1 MKLLETIELKIPE
14 IKIIK
19 FGKFADHRGYFME
32 HFRKSDLP
40 LEKDIEF
47 LQFNESYS
55 KKGTF
60 RGFHMQWNPYMG
72 KLVRAIYGR
81 IIDFALDVRKNSP
94 TYGKIVAHS
103 LQTNIESDSS
113 EWIWLPPG
121 FAHGVLA
128 TENTLIEY
136 FCSAEYNPE
145 CEACLSPLSET
156 IDWSLCEPDLKAE
169 FDQIIPTTDLITDKD
184 KNGILLKD
192 WEKDERSENF
202 IYGQL

>member
-81 IIDFALDVRKNSP
+81 IIDFALDIRRESP
-94 TYGKIVAHS
+94 TYGKVVAHE
-103 LQTNIESDSS
+103 LQTSIEADSNS
-113 EWIWLPPG
+113 WIWLPPG

-128 TENTLIEY
+128 TEDALIEY
-136 FCSAEYNPE
+136 LCSSEYNPE
-145 CEACLSPLSET
+145 CEACISPLSET

-169 FDQIIPTTDLITDKD
+169 FDQIISTTELITDKD

-192 WEKDERSENF
+192 WENDERSENF
-202 IYGQL
+202 IHGQL